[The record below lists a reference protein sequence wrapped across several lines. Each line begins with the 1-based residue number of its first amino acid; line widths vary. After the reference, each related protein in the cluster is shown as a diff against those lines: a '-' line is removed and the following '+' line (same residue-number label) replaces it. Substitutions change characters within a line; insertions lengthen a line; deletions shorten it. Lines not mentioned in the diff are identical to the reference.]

1 MNIGWCQLKG
11 ALFNLFVVKKWSFC
25 IFRTLPSVSKIIPTR
40 ILIFRPNKSY
50 CTLEYFVSLHLA
62 ENEFLLAL
70 YGYSIQE

>member
-11 ALFNLFVVKKWSFC
+11 ALFNLFEVKKWSFLY
-25 IFRTLPSVSKIIPTR
+25 LPHSALISKIIPTR

-50 CTLEYFVSLHLA
+50 YTLEYFVSLQLA

-70 YGYSIQE
+70 YGI